1 MSLVTARCAGLVQP
15 PDGPVADPGVSEG
28 GHAGP
33 GFHLT
38 VHCVVVVVVVVVEVY
53 PEELVVQADALVGG
67 PAVRDVLGCQLHGL
81 LGQGFLQLQ
90 QISIFKSQKKPQRI
104 SQFLIRQQVISHRE
118 PQEEALRSVISAFPC
133 AQLPVKKRRS

>member
-38 VHCVVVVVVVVVEVY
+38 VHYDVVVVEVY
-53 PEELVVQADALVGG
+53 LEELVVQTDALVGG
-67 PAVRDVLGCQLHGL
+67 PAVQGVLGCQLHGL
-81 LGQGFLQLQ
+81 LEQHFLQLQ
-90 QISIFKSQKKPQRI
+90 QISIFKSQKNPQRI
-104 SQFLIRQQVISHRE
+104 LQFLIRQQIITHHE
-118 PQEEALRSVISAFPC
+118 PQEEGLRSVISAFPY
-133 AQLPVKKRRS
+133 AQLPVKK